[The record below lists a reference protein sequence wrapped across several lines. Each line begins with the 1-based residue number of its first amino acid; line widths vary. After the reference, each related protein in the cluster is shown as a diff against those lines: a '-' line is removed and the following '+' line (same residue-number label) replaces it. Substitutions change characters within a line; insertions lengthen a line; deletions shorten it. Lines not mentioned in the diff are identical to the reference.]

1 MVVQQQGI
9 ITALIHLPL
18 FYNPQEQGSPQPVEE
33 EKFIMTA
40 EEIAKE
46 FGGGLLHRYLE
57 TPLKGFWWSRNIVQR
72 DDIALLEV
80 DVPETRESR
89 EWLKSYARNI
99 LLHRFQQDAIYIKL
113 VRPTETLEITDLKI
127 SEE

>member
-18 FYNPQEQGSPQPVEE
+18 FYNPQEQALPQPIEE

-46 FGGGLLHRYLE
+46 FGGGLLHRYPD
-57 TPLKGFWWSRNIVQR
+57 TPSKGFWWSRNIVQGE
-72 DDIALLEV
+72 DIALLEV
-80 DVPETRESR
+80 DVPDTGESR
-89 EWLKSYARNI
+89 EWLKSYARNV
-99 LLHRFQQDAIYIKL
+99 LLRRFQQEAIYIKL

-127 SEE
+127 SDK

>member
-1 MVVQQQGI
+1 MVQPQGI

-18 FYNPQEQGSPQPVEE
+18 FYNPQEQGTRELIEE
-33 EKFIMTA
+33 EKFIVTA
-40 EEIAKE
+40 EEISKE
-46 FGGGLLHRYLE
+46 FGGGLLHLYRE
-57 TPLKGFWWSRNIVQR
+57 TSAKGFWWSRNIVQR
-72 DDIALLEV
+72 DDIVLLEV
-80 DVPETRESR
+80 DVADTRESR
-89 EWLKSYARNI
+89 EWLKSYARNV

>member
-1 MVVQQQGI
+1 MVQQPGI

-18 FYNPQEQGSPQPVEE
+18 FYNPEEQGERQLIEG
-33 EKFIMTA
+33 EKFIVTA
-40 EEIAKE
+40 EEISKE
-46 FGGGLLHRYLE
+46 FGGGLLHLYQE
-57 TPLKGFWWSRNIVQR
+57 TPPKGFWWDRDIVQR

-80 DVPETRESR
+80 DIPDTAESR
-89 EWLKSYARNI
+89 KWLRSYARDV